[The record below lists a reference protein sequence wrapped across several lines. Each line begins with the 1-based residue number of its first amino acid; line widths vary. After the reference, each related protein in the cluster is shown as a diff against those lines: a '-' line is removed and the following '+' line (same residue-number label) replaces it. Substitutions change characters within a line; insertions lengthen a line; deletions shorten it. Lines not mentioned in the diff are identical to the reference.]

1 MIIDG
6 INIMIVGEE
15 LPEEEIREYI
25 ARGREKYGKRL
36 KGLELHP
43 EGEEIG
49 IYYNL
54 AHVPFN
60 RLRRITGYL
69 VGDLGRW
76 NNGKRAEHNDRVKHG
91 TEEE

>member
-6 INIMIVGEE
+6 INIKIVGEE

-25 ARGREKYGKRL
+25 KRGREKYGKHL
-36 KGLELHP
+36 KGLELRP
-43 EGEEIG
+43 DGDEIE
-49 IYYNL
+49 IYYDIPPV
-54 AHVPFN
+54 HFN

-76 NNGKRAEHNDRVKHG
+76 NNGKRAEEKDRVKHDA
-91 TEEE
+91 EV

>member
-6 INIMIVGEE
+6 IKITIIGEE

-25 ARGREKYGKRL
+25 ARGKQKYGDHL

-43 EGEEIG
+43 DGEDIE
-49 IYYNL
+49 IYY
-54 AHVPFN
+54 AVTAMGFN

-69 VGDLGRW
+69 VGDLSRW
-76 NNGKRAEHNDRVKHG
+76 NNGKRAEQNDRVKHG
-91 TEEE
+91 TDV

>member
-6 INIMIVGEE
+6 ISIKIVGEE

-43 EGEEIG
+43 DGDEIE
-49 IYYNL
+49 IYYDIPP
-54 AHVPFN
+54 VRFN

>member
-6 INIMIVGEE
+6 INIKIVGEE

-25 ARGREKYGKRL
+25 KRGREKYGKRL

-43 EGEEIG
+43 DSEEIG

-54 AHVPFN
+54 AFVPFN

-69 VGDLGRW
+69 VGDLSRW
-76 NNGKRAEHNDRVKHG
+76 NNGKRAEQADRVKHG

>member
-6 INIMIVGEE
+6 IKITIIGEE
-15 LPEEEIREYI
+15 IPEEEIREYI
-25 ARGREKYGKRL
+25 KRGKDKYGNLL

-43 EGEEIG
+43 DGEEID
-49 IYYNL
+49 ITYDVTPV
-54 AHVPFN
+54 HFN

-76 NNGKRAEHNDRVKHG
+76 NNGKIAEYRDRVKHG
-91 TEEE
+91 TEV